1 LNLDGT
7 LVFSP
12 VMELWLTL
20 LAIVAFDLA
29 VIVLV
34 VVLNWP
40 TSEAHPRAEPRP
52 LRPAPRGPNS
62 PRR

>member
-1 LNLDGT
+1 
-7 LVFSP
+7 VEEP
-12 VMELWLTL
+12 WLTL

-40 TSEAHPRAEPRP
+40 PSEARRRAEPRP
-52 LRPAPRGPNS
+52 LWPAPRRNS